1 LYYLNDKHPKYEYV
15 LYIRHGKAEPFL
27 GKVFVSYYDIKK
39 ELEEI
44 AKRHDRFNQ
53 VYFIDEDFFEN
64 QYSKGEGTYYKILM
78 REVKDWRTFKKIA

>member
-1 LYYLNDKHPKYEYV
+1 LYYLNDKHSKYEYV

-27 GKVFVSYYDIKK
+27 GRIFTSYYDIKR

-44 AKRHDRFNQ
+44 ARRHDRFNQ
-53 VYFIDEDFFEN
+53 VYFIDEDFFKN

-78 REVKDWRTFKKIA
+78 REVKDWKTFKKVA